1 MSSGVSGVVRVDTIQ
16 LDSLGVGWARVAAE
30 LEDWCASWEHWCVED
45 ENYLDE
51 ARAIARDAHHLCDR
65 FTRARDTYEHADA
78 LNEYLLQRTADVCMW
93 FAGRLGPATVWL
105 WGPAAVS
112 TGLGLGLS
120 QAALA
125 FLPQSSRDDV
135 SGFTTRIWASALSAP
150 LVVRFVEMGLG
161 SLDEGA
167 LGLLGVPLPFALGLG
182 TAGLGVTSLA
192 GTSRLASRINGI
204 VANPTTALAASA
216 GAGSTVPT
224 SVERLSSVPVGAPR
238 DVADALSRIPSDAD
252 GGAQVRIEEFGG
264 THVVYIG
271 GTVDGSLGA
280 STQPWDMSSNLAA
293 LGGDAG
299 ASENAVRRAMTD
311 SGIRQGDPVILVG
324 HSQGGLVAMR
334 VAQSPDVT
342 ARAVITAGSPI
353 HAMSVPDGIPVI
365 AVEHTDDL
373 VPALGGPVTHAQPGL
388 TYVRSSGSDTVPS
401 SEPTLLPAHRLESYV
416 ETARRLDALHLSDG
430 TSVEAVRTQL
440 QTLPGAG
447 TSTLWR
453 ATRSVAER

>member
-1 MSSGVSGVVRVDTIQ
+1 VSSGVTSGVRVDTIQ
-16 LDSLGVGWARVAAE
+16 LDSLGVGWARIAAE
-30 LEDWCASWEHWCVED
+30 LEDWCASWENWCTTG
-45 ENYLDE
+45 ENHLDE
-51 ARAIARDAHHLCDR
+51 ARAIARDLRRLADC
-65 FTRARDTYEHADA
+65 FIQARDAYEHADA
-78 LNEYLLQRTADVCMW
+78 LNAYLLQRTADVCMW
-93 FAGRLGPATVWL
+93 FAGRTAGATVWL

-120 QAALA
+120 QVAVAV
-125 FLPQSSRDDV
+125 LPQNARDDV
-135 SGFTTRIWASALSAP
+135 SGFSTRVWASALSAP

-167 LGLLGVPLPFALGLG
+167 LGLLGMPLPMALGLG

-192 GTSRLASRINGI
+192 GISRLASRINGI
-204 VANPTTALAASA
+204 VANPSTALAASA
-216 GAGSTVPT
+216 GAGSTVTT
-224 SVERLSSVPVGAPR
+224 SVERLPAVPVGAPR
-238 DVADALSRIPSDAD
+238 DVADALARIPTDAD
-252 GGAQVRIEEFGG
+252 GGAQVRIEEFGD

-280 STQPWDMSSNLAA
+280 SPQPWDMSSNLAA

-311 SGIRQGDPVILVG
+311 AGIRQGDPVILVG

-342 ARAVITAGSPI
+342 AQAVITAGAPI
-353 HAMSVPDGIPVI
+353 HAMSVPDGLPVI
-365 AVEHTDDL
+365 AVEHTGDL
-373 VPALGGPVTHAQPGL
+373 VPALGGPVTNAQPGL
-388 TYVRSSGSDTVPS
+388 TYVRSSGAHTAPS

-416 ETARRLDALHLSDG
+416 ESARQLDGRHLSDA
-430 TSVEAVRTQL
+430 TSVEAIRTQL
-440 QTLPGAG
+440 QTLPDSG

-453 ATRSVAER
+453 ATRSAAER